1 MSGIFGGGGSAPA
14 KTVAQ
19 VESANAAS
27 AATAR
32 SEERA
37 ESSERAEMKGAQKRR
52 RLRRTGGLRLLF
64 SPARLEGPDQATTN
78 KLGGGS

>member
-1 MSGIFGGGGSAPA
+1 MSGIFGGGSAPA
-14 KTVAQ
+14 KTVSQ
-19 VESANAAS
+19 VESTNAAS

-37 ESSERAEMKGAQKRR
+37 EASEKKEMKGAQARR

-64 SPARLEGPDQATTN
+64 SPARMEGPDQAKTTM
-78 KLGGGS
+78 LGGGQ